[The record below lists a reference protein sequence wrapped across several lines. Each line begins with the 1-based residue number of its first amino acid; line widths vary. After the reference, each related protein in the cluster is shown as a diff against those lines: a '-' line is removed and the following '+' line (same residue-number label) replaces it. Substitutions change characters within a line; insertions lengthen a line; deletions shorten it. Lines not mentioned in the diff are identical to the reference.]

1 VQVNP
6 TFDLFSDHFDADA
19 LWIEAVQ
26 EFGCAVERM
35 KELAAQ
41 SPGPYFVFCTRTHKV
56 LASIDTSR
64 LQNPKVRVSA

>member
-1 VQVNP
+1 
-6 TFDLFSDHFDADA
+6 
-19 LWIEAVQ
+19 
-26 EFGCAVERM
+26 M

-64 LQNPKVRVSA
+64 FQNPKLRVSA

>member
-1 VQVNP
+1 VIP
-6 TFDLFSDHFDADA
+6 TFDLFSGHFDADA

-26 EFGCAVERM
+26 GFGCAVERM

-64 LQNPKVRVSA
+64 FQNPKLRVSA